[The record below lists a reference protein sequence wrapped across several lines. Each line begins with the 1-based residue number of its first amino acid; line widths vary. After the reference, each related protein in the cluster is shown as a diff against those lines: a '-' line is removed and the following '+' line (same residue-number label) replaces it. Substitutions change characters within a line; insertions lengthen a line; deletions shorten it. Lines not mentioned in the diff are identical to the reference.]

1 MKSVKAN
8 NQSPTPSEN
17 NVAGLPIVDVVIERL
32 IISTRKQW
40 FPSDCRPAPTT
51 DLHHE
56 SDAKA
61 SAGNATLVGFFPVFS
76 DCGHQRSGRHPG
88 LYTGATAAFGL
99 CPALHTH
106 ILQTSV

>member
-1 MKSVKAN
+1 MNIVKAN
-8 NQSPTPSEN
+8 DKAPTPSGINATELA
-17 NVAGLPIVDVVIERL
+17 VVDVVIERL
-32 IISTRKQW
+32 IMLTRKQW
-40 FPSDCRPAPTT
+40 FPSDYPPAPTT

-61 SAGNATLVGFFPVFS
+61 SAGNATLVGSFPVFS
-76 DCGHQRSGRHPG
+76 DCGHQRSGSHPG

-99 CPALHTH
+99 RPALHTH